1 MRDIFLVNDYISPHC
16 ELENGL
22 NFEYFQSYIEAD
34 FDKQFNIISKLQSK
48 YYDGVSVWSG
58 QGTISYAVNGEISTY
73 DIFENHHKT
82 DGVYLYAVSPF
93 GGASCAFGINGS
105 LHEHRSF
112 FFFIP
117 EKTKHLIKNL
127 NNFYL
132 FINYSNEGTLDTNFF
147 EVIYRDAEE
156 FGIPFEKIIFCISD
170 YDIQK
175 NFNNWYAAYK
185 QRPQN
190 IDKDIPKIKVL
201 YHTWSLK
208 DKAKE
213 FRHILNNER
222 TTFNNNSNKCSVVN
236 KKEVTED
243 IIRPYKFLM
252 LNRRLRPHR
261 LYATLMFSKLNILN
275 QFSISYDLNNLVVYN
290 FEDTGM
296 YATAHLRN
304 EIPYETMKSEY
315 EKLKKTEPVKTV
327 DFHDLEKVWGFNFED
342 KKAYLQSYIHI
353 TPETNFFENGGYFS
367 EKTWKP
373 MGHLQPF
380 IFMGPAN
387 GLKEIRKFGFKTFSP
402 FIDESY
408 DDEVDNAKRFVMI
421 INEIERLSKLP
432 IEEIHRWYHSIFQ
445 DVLVHNQDVFLSYAE
460 EKLMKEFFVKN
471 LFEVLNDNS

>member
-1 MRDIFLVNDYISPHC
+1 MKDIFLVNDYISPHG

-34 FDKQFNIISKLQSK
+34 FDKQFNIISKLQNK

-58 QGTISYAVNGEISTY
+58 QGTISYAVTGEISTY
-73 DIFENHHKT
+73 DVFANHHRT
-82 DGVYLYAVSPF
+82 DGVYLYVISPF
-93 GGASCAFGINGS
+93 GGASCAFGINDS
-105 LHEHRSF
+105 LHHHRSF

-117 EKTKHLIKNL
+117 EKTKYLLKTL
-127 NNFYL
+127 DNFYL

-175 NFNNWYAAYK
+175 SFNNWYAAYK
-185 QRPQN
+185 QRPDN
-190 IDKDIPKIKVL
+190 IDRDIPKIKVL
-201 YHTWSLK
+201 YHIWSLK

-213 FRHILNNER
+213 FKHILNNER
-222 TTFNNNSNKCSVVN
+222 TTFNNNNNKCSVVD
-236 KKEVTED
+236 KKEVTEH
-243 IIRPYKFLM
+243 IVRSHKFLM

-261 LYATLMFSKLNILN
+261 LYAILMFNKLNILN
-275 QFSISYDLNNLVVYN
+275 QFLISYDLNNLVV
-290 FEDTGM
+290 FDTNDKGM
-296 YATAHLRN
+296 YTGSHLGH
-304 EIPYETMKSEY
+304 EIPYDTMISEY
-315 EKLKKTEPVKTV
+315 NNLKNTQPIKTV
-327 DFHDLEKVWGFNFED
+327 DFNDLEKVWGFNFED

-373 MGHLQPF
+373 IGHLQPF
-380 IFMGPAN
+380 IFMGPAY
-387 GLKEIRKFGFKTFSP
+387 GLKEIRKLGFKTFSP

-408 DDEVDNAKRFVMI
+408 DEERNNAKRFKMI

-432 IEEIHRWYHSIFQ
+432 IEEIHQWYHSIFQ
-445 DVLVHNQDVFLSYAE
+445 DVLVHNQDVFLSYAD
-460 EKLMKEFFVKN
+460 EKLMKEFFIKN
-471 LFEVLNDNS
+471 LFEVLNDNT

>member
-1 MRDIFLVNDYISPHC
+1 MKDIFLVNDYISPHC

-34 FDKQFNIISKLQSK
+34 FDKQYNIISRLQSK

-58 QGTISYAVNGEISTY
+58 QGTIAYAATGEISTY
-73 DIFENHHKT
+73 DVFEKNHNT
-82 DGVYLYAVSPF
+82 DGVYLYVISPF
-93 GGASCAFGINGS
+93 GGAGCAFGVNDS
-105 LHEHRSF
+105 LHPHRSF

-117 EKTKHLIKNL
+117 EKTKHLLKNL

-132 FINYSNEGTLDTNFF
+132 FINYSNEGTLDPNFF

-175 NFNNWYAAYK
+175 HFDNWYVGFK

-190 IDKDIPKIKVL
+190 ADRNISKIKVL
-201 YHTWSLK
+201 YHMWSLR

-213 FRHILNNER
+213 FTRLLNNEL
-222 TTFNNNSNKCSVVN
+222 TSFHNNNNRCSVV
-236 KKEVTED
+236 KKEEVTEQ
-243 IIRPYKFLM
+243 IVRQHKFLM

-261 LYATLMFSKLNILN
+261 LYATLLFNKLNILN
-275 QFSISYDLNNLVVYN
+275 QFSISYDLDKMVVFDMSDMEQYKN
-290 FEDTGM
+290 
-296 YATAHLRN
+296 YHLKE
-304 EIPYETMKSEY
+304 EIPHSTIKFEY
-315 EKLKKTEPVKTV
+315 DKLKENKPVSTV
-327 DFHDLEKVWGFNFED
+327 DFKELDKVWGFNFEE
-342 KKAYLQSYIHI
+342 KRTYLNSYIHI
-353 TPETNFFENGGYFS
+353 IPETNFFENGGYFS

-380 IFMGPAN
+380 IFIGPSH
-387 GLKEIRKFGFKTFSP
+387 GLKEIRKLGFKTFSP

-421 INEIERLSKLP
+421 INEIERLSKLSMD
-432 IEEIHRWYHSIFQ
+432 EIHRWYHSIFE
-445 DVLVHNQDVFLSYAE
+445 DILVHNQNLFLSYADD
-460 EKLMKEFFVKN
+460 KVMKEFFTKN

>member
-1 MRDIFLVNDYISPHC
+1 MKDIFLVNDYISPHN

-58 QGTISYAVNGEISTY
+58 QGTISYAVTGEISTY
-73 DIFENHHKT
+73 DVFENNHKT
-82 DGVYLYAVSPF
+82 DGVYLYTISPF
-93 GGASCAFGINGS
+93 GGAGCAFGVNDS
-105 LHEHRSF
+105 LHQHRSF

-117 EKTKHLIKNL
+117 EKTKHLLNNL

-132 FINYSNEGTLDTNFF
+132 FINYSNEGTLDPNFF

-170 YDIQK
+170 YGIQK
-175 NFNNWYAAYK
+175 NFDNWYAAYK

-190 IDKDIPKIKVL
+190 IDKNITKIKVL

-213 FRHILNNER
+213 FVRILNNEL
-222 TTFNNNSNKCSVVN
+222 TTFNNNNNRCSVV
-236 KKEVTED
+236 KKDEVTKE
-243 IIRPYKFLM
+243 IVRPNKFLM

-261 LYATLMFSKLNILN
+261 LYATLLFNKLNILN
-275 QFSISYDLNNLVVYN
+275 QFSISYDLDKLVVFD
-290 FEDTGM
+290 FEDTAQ
-296 YATAHLRN
+296 YISCHLGT
-304 EIPYETMKSEY
+304 EIPHSTIKIEY
-315 EKLKKTEPVKTV
+315 DKLKQTAPVSIV
-327 DFHDLEKVWGFNFED
+327 DFKELDKVWGFNFEE
-342 KKAYLQSYIHI
+342 KRIYLNSYIHI

-373 MGHLQPF
+373 IGHLQPF
-380 IFMGPAN
+380 IFMGPTY
-387 GLKEIRKFGFKTFSP
+387 GLREIKKLGFKTFSP

-408 DDEVDNAKRFVMI
+408 DDETDNAKRFVMI
-421 INEIERLSKLP
+421 INEIERLSKLSM
-432 IEEIHRWYHSIFQ
+432 EEIHQWYHSIFE
-445 DVLVHNQDVFLSYAE
+445 DVLVYNQNLFLSYADD
-460 EKLMKEFFVKN
+460 KLMKEFFTKN